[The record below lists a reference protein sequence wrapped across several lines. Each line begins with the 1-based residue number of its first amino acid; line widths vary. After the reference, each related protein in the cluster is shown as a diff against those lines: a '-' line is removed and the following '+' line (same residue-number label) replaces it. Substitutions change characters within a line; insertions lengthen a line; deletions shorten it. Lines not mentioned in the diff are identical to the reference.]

1 MSDKFR
7 SASNEPANTPSAGSL
22 KEKLSGT
29 SAPDSGVSGDLDI
42 QDLLKKY
49 LPEFAEEEVTEA
61 DPAEEISDA
70 VVPSAIAEETL
81 IVEDSE
87 PEREEETA
95 RSGFFA
101 RLRASALKEE
111 EEEPVIPDMSLYEE
125 ISAENGND
133 SHAEEELYQLQEEEM
148 PIEEVSDS
156 EEAEEAPSEMDETD
170 LNLLMGLGLED
181 QIDKTV
187 GEGTA
192 DMMAAQNDEDI
203 RRLEEEKRR
212 AAEYEYTERDQTP
225 QIAQAYK
232 VSFRFTK
239 IKMIIGLF
247 LTAILFFYE
256 NITLFGI
263 QFAGALDPAVYP
275 VVYIMMSLQIM
286 LLVCAVAYEQ
296 ILAGFRNLFTG
307 RPTPES
313 VVSVLA
319 VFGTLYSFYAA
330 IVANQVIEPVM
341 YNFAVAACAVMSL
354 IASYFNTKREIF
366 SFNIVSSKKNKYV
379 FHRITPEMGVPESE
393 AFAATDE
400 DSPDVLQIRKTGF
413 VDGYFERTSA
423 VIHSTRIY
431 VAAMLTLVTVA
442 AVLLAVLG
450 SLGGASAYEA
460 VSIAYIAVL
469 AAVPMSMFFTYSYPF
484 YKANKEAYEN
494 DSTIVGEASLE
505 EYSGSS
511 IISFDDNNVFPS
523 YSVKVQNIKIYNNNR
538 IDRVLYAAT
547 SVFSAAGGPLKDV
560 FEIATIEM
568 GHSEDVEILRAGV
581 GYLECTVDGQTYTF
595 GRYDVLTELGME
607 LPEESMEED
616 SYIEGDL
623 SIMYMLREGDLIAKM
638 FIKYVMDAD
647 FEFILHQFAQNGS
660 CVCIKTY
667 DPNIDEAMILK
678 KIHGKRYPMKV
689 IKNYE
694 ATEGTSRLD
703 SGIVTRGTTKSLLQ
717 TVSFCDMVLSVKRTN
732 TVISVASALVT
743 LVILFIVSLSDN
755 LGAIGSWLIV
765 LNQLFWMLPAMLTTK
780 LYIR

>member
-7 SASNEPANTPSAGSL
+7 SASNEPSNTTSAGSL
-22 KEKLSGT
+22 KEKLSGN
-29 SAPDSGVSGDLDI
+29 SAPDAGVNGDLDI

-49 LPEFAEEEVTEA
+49 LPEFAEEEENAPEEEAPATAAPVVVT
-61 DPAEEISDA
+61 AETE
-70 VVPSAIAEETL
+70 
-81 IVEDSE
+81 IVEDPEVESE
-87 PEREEETA
+87 A
-95 RSGFFA
+95 SDAKGGFFA
-101 RLRASALKEE
+101 RLRASAHKE

-133 SHAEEELYQLQEEEM
+133 SHAEEELCQLQEET
-148 PIEEVSDS
+148 PVEE
-156 EEAEEAPSEMDETD
+156 EEAPLAEEEAPEEMDETD

-192 DMMAAQNDEDI
+192 DMMAAQNDDDI
-203 RRLEEEKRR
+203 RRMEEARRR
-212 AAEYEYTERDQTP
+212 AAEYEFTERDQTP

-232 VSFRFTK
+232 ASFRFTK

-247 LTAILFFYE
+247 LTALLFFYE

-263 QFAGALDPAVYP
+263 QFAGALDPAIYP

-286 LLVCAVAYEQ
+286 LLVCAAAYEQ
-296 ILAGFRNLFTG
+296 IFTGFRNLFTG

-313 VVSVLA
+313 VVAVMG
-319 VFGTLYSFYAA
+319 VFGVLYSCYAA
-330 IVANQVIEPVM
+330 IVSTQGVEPVM

-354 IASYFNTKREIF
+354 IFSYFNTKREIF
-366 SFNIVSSKKNKYV
+366 SFNIVSSKKPKYV
-379 FHRITPEMGVPESE
+379 FHRISPEAGAPESE

-423 VIHSTRIY
+423 VLPSTRIY
-431 VAAMLTLVTVA
+431 VGAMLTLVTVA

-484 YKANKEAYEN
+484 YKANKEAYES

-547 SVFSAAGGPLKDV
+547 SAFSAAGGPLKDV
-560 FEIATIEM
+560 FELATIEM

-581 GYLECTVDGQTYTF
+581 GYLECTVDGRKYTF

-647 FEFILHQFAQNGS
+647 FEFILRQFAQNGS

-678 KIHGKRYPMKV
+678 KIHGKKYPMKV

-694 ATEGTSRLD
+694 ATEGTERMD

-717 TVSFCDMVLSVKRTN
+717 VVSFCDMVLSVKRTN
-732 TVISVASALVT
+732 MVISVASALVT
-743 LVILFIVSLSDN
+743 LIILFIVSLSDN

>member
-61 DPAEEISDA
+61 DPSEEISDA

-156 EEAEEAPSEMDETD
+156 EEAEEAPAEMDETD

-212 AAEYEYTERDQTP
+212 AVEYEYTERDQTP

-413 VDGYFERTSA
+413 VEGYFERTSA